1 MEIIHAGGRWLVVTT
16 TVRELVVVVVV
27 DDDGKWGRGR
37 GGVAESAIATEQ
49 GREERK
55 KKARKR
61 GEK

>member
-16 TVRELVVVVVV
+16 TVRELVVVVVVV

-49 GREERK
+49 GK
-55 KKARKR
+55 
-61 GEK
+61 